1 MLKEASDLGERAK
14 GSMSFSYPAAIITI
28 TLCRV
33 DNVAV
38 LRRSTA
44 LGTCRP
50 LCDLLCHELKESF
63 NAPAGWHSLGLPLPE
78 HNIELQIGLHQPNFH
93 VLEQH
98 LYEVSDPDHVR
109 YGQHLTKAQVD
120 ELVAPHDE
128 ALALVNEWLASYGVD
143 DSSIVRSAARDW
155 IRVTLPVKMVEEM
168 LDTTYQVWKHVDGTH
183 LVRTTSYSLPDYLH
197 PHIDSCNLRRSL
209 GDGRN
214 RTAMSSLKRSRPWL
228 KDYASK
234 SPERDCRPCLQT
246 SITIDCLLQLYNA
259 TGFTPSAPGNS
270 IGITGYLEQ
279 YANEADL
286 QSFYADQV
294 PKAINSSFEV
304 ISVKGVRVWAYASH
318 SGDILF
324 DGWKAAHYSGAGD
337 TSENSNEPYNDWI
350 DFVLAQE
357 DPPKV
362 ISTSYG
368 ESEQSVPFSYA
379 ERACRGFAQLGACA
393 GITVTFSSGDGGVG
407 NGDSETQCLSIDG
420 KNTPQFLPLF
430 PAGCPFVTA
439 IGGTV
444 NVPEIAV
451 DFSGGGFSNYVS
463 SLPNRDTVVPAY
475 INALAEGTYAG
486 LFNISGRGIPDI
498 AAEGRRFRVWF
509 QGGVISVGG
518 TSASSPTA
526 AGIIALLNDVR
537 ISKGQPTLGFLNP
550 LIYKDRI
557 SAAFKDITIG
567 NNPGCGTEGFNAT
580 EGWDPVTGFGT
591 PNFGLLKDLI

>member
-1 MLKEASDLGERAK
+1 MLLFYAGFLPWVLAAPSTT
-14 GSMSFSYPAAIITI
+14 SF
-28 TLCRV
+28 V
-33 DNVAV
+33 
-38 LRRSTA
+38 
-44 LGTCRP
+44 
-50 LCDLLCHELKESF
+50 HELKESF
-63 NAPAGWHSLGLPLPE
+63 NAPAGWHPLGLPSPE

-98 LYEVSDPDHVR
+98 LYEVSDPTT
-109 YGQHLTKAQVD
+109 YAQVD

-128 ALALVNEWLASYGVD
+128 ALALVNEWLGAYGVD
-143 DSSIVRSAARDW
+143 DSSIVRSSARDW

-197 PHIDSCNLRRSL
+197 PHIDVVQPTTLFGRWKNQNSHVIIEEDQTFAKETSLLNTQNTIVDPACN
-209 GDGRN
+209 
-214 RTAMSSLKRSRPWL
+214 
-228 KDYASK
+228 
-234 SPERDCRPCLQT
+234 T

-259 TGFTPSAPGNS
+259 TGFTPSARDNS

-294 PKAINSSFEV
+294 PKAVNSSFEL
-304 ISVKGVRVWAYASH
+304 ISVKGGINSQNSSEAGVEANLDVQFAFGLTH
-318 SGDILF
+318 PIPGTF
-324 DGWKAAHYSGAGD
+324 YSTAGRPPIIQAPGD
-337 TSENSNEPYNDWI
+337 TSANTNEPYNDWI
-350 DFVLAQE
+350 EFVLAQD

-368 ESEQSVPFSYA
+368 EPEQTVPFSYA
-379 ERACRGFAQLGACA
+379 QRACRGFAQLGAR
-393 GITVTFSSGDGGVG
+393 GISLTFSSGDGGVG
-407 NGDSETQCLSIDG
+407 DGNPDPATQQCQSLDG
-420 KNTPQFLPLF
+420 KNTTQFLPLF
-430 PAGCPFVTA
+430 PAVTA

-451 DFSGGGFSNYVS
+451 DFSGGGFSNYFARPS
-463 SLPNRDTVVPAY
+463 YQDSVVPAY
-475 INALAEGTYAG
+475 INALPKGTYAG
-486 LFNISGRGIPDI
+486 LFNTSGRGIPDI

-509 QGGVISVGG
+509 QGAVISVGG

-537 ISKGQPTLGFLNP
+537 LSKGLPTLGFLNP
-550 LIYKDRI
+550 LIYKARI
-557 SAAFKDITIG
+557 SAAFNDITIG

-580 EGWDPVTGFGT
+580 KGWDPVTGFGT